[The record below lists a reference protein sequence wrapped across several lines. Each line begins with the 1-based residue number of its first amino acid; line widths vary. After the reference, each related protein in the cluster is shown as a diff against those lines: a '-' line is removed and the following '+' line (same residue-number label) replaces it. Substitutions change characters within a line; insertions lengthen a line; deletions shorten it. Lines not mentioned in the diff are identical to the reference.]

1 MKKRDLFGRR
11 FPPPI
16 LDRRAPFWNGST
28 AEDILAQRLIER
40 EHEAQQKASKRRA
53 NRRSTSRTSK
63 PSVEGPPPDL
73 IKRLRRLERNV
84 QRRKTLAARQRLEI
98 EIRELKT
105 QLGL

>member
-16 LDRRAPFWNGST
+16 LNRRAPFWNGST

-63 PSVEGPPPDL
+63 PSVEGPPDL

-98 EIRELKT
+98 EIRELKA
-105 QLGL
+105 QLDL